1 MSTSTSTK
9 RKPKTETP
17 ATETADGEAAGAAT
31 LTASS
36 ETGVQELC
44 EALRKCGFCLFT
56 AESLDDITD
65 DELAELETDTLVA
78 WGNEG
83 NEGRAGRGEAL
94 RTPVPEFLRR
104 YEGVDAET
112 ASEVTRLATQAVA
125 AGHVAQDN
133 PFPPGSLIAGIWLES
148 WRLAISKAEA
158 VTPVNPPAIQAAREK
173 TDRAA
178 EQRQLIED
186 LQAQIEAN
194 LGAERDAIQR
204 YNHHKA
210 KAKSAKQDCD
220 DVAVE
225 NRELYEKLQD
235 AREGRMPAQRA
246 LPFKETFD
254 VPDQGVATSPP
265 APLVDTGAF
274 ISLDMLVKG
283 DLQEFIPGTPED
295 MGISNKQCESLKGV
309 VGENIADLEK
319 WQRENGGGSWW
330 RKALKE
336 KGIGLGGAAGDK
348 LADAY
353 DTIRRKFPM
362 PQAGDEPAA
371 PAEPTGPVADA
382 VKRIKALILRA
393 GELAASCDDTG
404 GAKFCQSVAT
414 EAGKILLTI
423 EKTQAVTGPQTAAMD
438 SWDDAVE
445 KWAPRDDFGG
455 DVLEDDLP

>member
-1 MSTSTSTK
+1 MSTSTK

-17 ATETADGEAAGAAT
+17 VTETVGGGAAGAAT
-31 LTASS
+31 LTAPS
-36 ETGVQELC
+36 ETDARDLC
-44 EALRKCGFCLFT
+44 AALGAYGFGKVT
-56 AESLDDITD
+56 SAVVETW
-65 DELAELETDTLVA
+65 DELDLELMQDTLDA
-78 WGNEG
+78 WDNEA
-83 NEGRAGRGEAL
+83 NEAEEGRGVAANLRTAVPEILVGLEEVGADMAGEAT
-94 RTPVPEFLRR
+94 RWGTEAFA
-104 YEGVDAET
+104 EGHTEDD
-112 ASEVTRLATQAVA
+112 S
-125 AGHVAQDN
+125 
-133 PFPPGSLIAGIWLES
+133 PFPPSTALAAIWTTAF
-148 WRLAISKAEA
+148 RAASKVA
-158 VTPVNPPAIQAAREK
+158 VVNPPAIQAAREK

-254 VPDQGVATSPP
+254 VPDQDVSASPP
-265 APLVDTGAF
+265 APLVDAGAF

-295 MGISNKQCESLKGV
+295 MGITAKQCESLKGA
-309 VGENIADLEK
+309 VGDTIADLEK

-353 DTIRRKFPM
+353 DTIRRKFPV

-393 GELAASCDDTG
+393 GELAASCDDAG

-445 KWAPRDDFGG
+445 KWVPRDDFGG